1 MHTFAMQQR
10 GNIMFEFVRRWQR
23 YNLTFSEL
31 NCLSNRDLAD
41 LGLSRSDIPRIAR
54 EAAKN

>member
-1 MHTFAMQQR
+1 
-10 GNIMFEFVRRWQR
+10 MFEFVRRWQR